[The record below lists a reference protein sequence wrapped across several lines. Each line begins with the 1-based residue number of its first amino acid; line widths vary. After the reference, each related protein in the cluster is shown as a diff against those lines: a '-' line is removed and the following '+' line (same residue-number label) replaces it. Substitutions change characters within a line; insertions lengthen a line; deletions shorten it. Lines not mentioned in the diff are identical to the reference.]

1 MSSSNKSF
9 GLLLFAFFAV
19 LAAYGYFRTGAVS
32 FTFAC
37 LAFFFL
43 IIALSMPRVLAP
55 FKSIWLKFGWL
66 LSVIISPI
74 VLGLIYCLAIVP
86 VGVLTRLF
94 GKDLLSLKLDR
105 TASSYWVTR
114 KAGGPGGDSMKEQF

>member
-1 MSSSNKSF
+1 MSNSNKSF

-19 LAAYGYFRTGAVS
+19 LAAYGYFKMGSVS
-32 FTFAC
+32 LTFAF
-37 LAFFFL
+37 LALFFL
-43 IIALSMPRVLAP
+43 IIALSMPRVLVP
-55 FKSIWLKFGWL
+55 LKSLWLKFGWL

-86 VGVLTRLF
+86 VGLLTRFF
-94 GKDLLSLKLDR
+94 GKDILSLKLDR